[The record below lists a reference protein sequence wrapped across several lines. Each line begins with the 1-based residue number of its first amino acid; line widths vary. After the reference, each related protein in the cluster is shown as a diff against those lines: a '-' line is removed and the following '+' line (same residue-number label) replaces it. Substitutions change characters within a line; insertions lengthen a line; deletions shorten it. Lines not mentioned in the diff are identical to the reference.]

1 MNKCNNCGAEIIDST
16 FCFQC
21 GEKVDVSNDT
31 NFCQKCSA
39 ENNIMNEFCSNCGSN
54 LNSSKSESDKKRDE
68 IVERYDKLAEEFG
81 IGDED
86 YFLTSVVRF
95 NKLEKDNSKIST
107 VLDGVSK
114 LNSLKNHAS
123 KLSSVVNIESDLLT
137 NHVYNKVLNH
147 DLIGNQIANFKG
159 NKTHYDLIGNQIANS
174 KGNKITIDGFFII
187 KDKKF
192 VFMEI
197 DNRDFKKTNTG
208 MNNVYLDRTLYF
220 DNIVSMRVTKSL
232 DDESKFEDITKRVW
246 TSSHD
251 IKKSIKNEIQHFKAM
266 KFKDLIANN
275 DSKDMFDRLLIKLV
289 DNTSYEI
296 RLPSYEFGQK
306 LVDLFEVSKNQ
317 VANVIIENQN
327 SQQSKTQLLKEY
339 QKLLKNEIITPEE
352 FKKLKNELIFL
363 NK

>member
-39 ENNIMNEFCSNCGSN
+39 ENNIMNEFCSNCGCN

-86 YFLTSVVRF
+86 L
-95 NKLEKDNSKIST
+95 
-107 VLDGVSK
+107 
-114 LNSLKNHAS
+114 
-123 KLSSVVNIESDLLT
+123 
-137 NHVYNKVLNH
+137 
-147 DLIGNQIANFKG
+147 
-159 NKTHYDLIGNQIANS
+159 
-174 KGNKITIDGFFII
+174 
-187 KDKKF
+187 
-192 VFMEI
+192 
-197 DNRDFKKTNTG
+197 KKTNAG

-275 DSKDMFDRLLIKLV
+275 DSKDMFNRLLIKLV
-289 DNTSYEI
+289 DNTYYEI

-352 FKKLKNELIFL
+352 FKKLKNELIFS

>member
-39 ENNIMNEFCSNCGSN
+39 ENNIMNEFCSNYGCN

-159 NKTHYDLIGNQIANS
+159 NKTNYDLIGNQIANS

-197 DNRDFKKTNTG
+197 DNRDFKKTNAG

-232 DDESKFEDITKRVW
+232 GDESKFEDITKRV
-246 TSSHD
+246 
-251 IKKSIKNEIQHFKAM
+251 
-266 KFKDLIANN
+266 
-275 DSKDMFDRLLIKLV
+275 
-289 DNTSYEI
+289 
-296 RLPSYEFGQK
+296 
-306 LVDLFEVSKNQ
+306 
-317 VANVIIENQN
+317 
-327 SQQSKTQLLKEY
+327 
-339 QKLLKNEIITPEE
+339 
-352 FKKLKNELIFL
+352 
-363 NK
+363 

>member
-1 MNKCNNCGAEIIDST
+1 MNNCGAEIIDST

-39 ENNIMNEFCSNCGSN
+39 ENNIMNEFCSNCGCN

-68 IVERYDKLAEEFG
+68 IVERQDKLAEEFG

-107 VLDGVSK
+107 ILDGVSK

-147 DLIGNQIANFKG
+147 DLIGNQIAN
-159 NKTHYDLIGNQIANS
+159 S

-197 DNRDFKKTNTG
+197 DNRDFKKTNAG

-289 DNTSYEI
+289 DNTYYEI

-352 FKKLKNELIFL
+352 FKKLKNELIFS